1 MSLVHLE
8 YGLAAA
14 FAGACRRWTVS
25 ARSSC
30 SFPAF
35 AWKRPTWQSK
45 RCGARWGQ
53 PTSTGRKHHDS
64 GRRLR
69 STGTFEGLTQGRSC
83 NSLSKAGEIHLI
95 LGPMFAGKTTAL
107 LKRVAQE
114 EAKGLAVALVK
125 SSKDARY
132 SEDEIVSH
140 DGTKRRCDSVTKL
153 GDLRDIIGED
163 RWVEID
169 VLAVDEAQFIPDL
182 VRFCVDAADMENKK
196 IIVAGLDGD
205 FRRSRFGDVL
215 DLLPHCDTVTKLTAK
230 CKICLERPALFSLR
244 IAVDKDTQELVGGA
258 EAYTPACR
266 ACFVRAEDVPDENSV
281 KG

>member
-8 YGLAAA
+8 YGLVAA
-14 FAGACRRWTVS
+14 FAGACRRWTVI

-30 SFPAF
+30 SLPAF

-45 RCGARWGQ
+45 RSGARWGQ
-53 PTSTGRKHHDS
+53 PTSTGRKHLDS

-69 STGTFEGLTQGRSC
+69 STGTFEDVTQEGSC
-83 NSLSKAGEIHLI
+83 NPLSRTGEIHLI

-125 SSKDARY
+125 SSKDGRY

-153 GDLRDIIGED
+153 GDLRGIS
-163 RWVEID
+163 V
-169 VLAVDEAQFIPDL
+169 
-182 VRFCVDAADMENKK
+182 K
-196 IIVAGLDGD
+196 IVGSKSMCSLWT
-205 FRRSRFGDVL
+205 RRS
-215 DLLPHCDTVTKLTAK
+215 
-230 CKICLERPALFSLR
+230 LFL
-244 IAVDKDTQELVGGA
+244 I
-258 EAYTPACR
+258 Y
-266 ACFVRAEDVPDENSV
+266 
-281 KG
+281 

>member
-8 YGLAAA
+8 YGLVAA
-14 FAGACRRWTVS
+14 FAGACRRWTVI

-30 SFPAF
+30 SLPAF

-45 RCGARWGQ
+45 RSGARWGQ
-53 PTSTGRKHHDS
+53 PTSTGRKHLDS

-69 STGTFEGLTQGRSC
+69 STGTFEDVTQEGSC
-83 NSLSKAGEIHLI
+83 NPLSRTGEIHLI

-153 GDLRDIIGED
+153 GDLRKIIGED

-182 VRFCVDAADMENKK
+182 LTFCVDAADMENKK

-205 FRRSRFGDVL
+205 FRRSRFGEVL
-215 DLLPHCDTVTKLTAK
+215 DLLPYCDTVTKLTAK
-230 CKICLERPALFSLR
+230 CKLCLERPALFSLR

-266 ACFVRAEDVPDENSV
+266 ACFVRHS
-281 KG
+281 